1 MNEAY
6 KSRYDF
12 IYEAVNVA
20 GNLLLFDSTKR
31 KKVSTKGTNDFVT
44 KTDMKCDT
52 LLRDLIMRFFPYDS
66 IYSEEMGFTKGSSEA
81 LWVIDPIDGT
91 VNFMNNFPL
100 YTISIALYEGKT
112 PVFGIV
118 YVPYFNEKFT
128 GIVGEGA
135 FLNDEKISVTDEK
148 DFSHTLALVVPPHRH
163 HELVPAFME
172 KYLNILNAV
181 SDIRSIG
188 SAALSLCYVAS
199 GRCSFYY
206 ESMLKFHD
214 IAAGVIILAE
224 AGGEVENEVD
234 NDDNYLISAYAPQ
247 FKKKVKEC
255 LR

>member
-1 MNEAY
+1 MNEAN
-6 KSRYDF
+6 KIRFDF
-12 IYEAVNVA
+12 ISRAVDVA
-20 GNLLLFDSTKR
+20 GNLLLSDSNER
-31 KKVSTKGTNDFVT
+31 KKVTKKAVNDFVT
-44 KTDMKCDT
+44 VSDKKCET
-52 LLRDLIMRFFPYDS
+52 LLRDLIHHTFSHDA
-66 IYSEEMGFTKGSSEA
+66 ILCEEDGLTKGDSGA

-100 YTISIALYEGKT
+100 YTISIALYEGEN

-118 YVPYFNEKFT
+118 YVPYYNEKFT

-135 FLNDEKISVTDEK
+135 FLNDEKLSVTDEK
-148 DFSHTLALVVPPHRH
+148 DFSRTLALVVPPHRH
-163 HELVPAFME
+163 HELIPAFMG
-172 KYLNILNAV
+172 KYLNILNSV

-214 IAAGVIILAE
+214 IAAGVIILSE
-224 AGGEVENEVD
+224 AGGKIEDEVD
-234 NDDNYLISAYAPQ
+234 SDDNYLISAYAPQ
-247 FKKKVKEC
+247 FEKKVKEC